1 MSSETS
7 LLRDRDLRVVTLID
21 PSSSVCGDL
30 MAGVSERGTSLTL
43 SPRSPRQTMHVSD
56 ISDGI

>member
-7 LLRDRDLRVVTLID
+7 LLRDRDLREVTSID
-21 PSSSVCGDL
+21 PSSGVCSDVT
-30 MAGVSERGTSLTL
+30 AGTWERGKSLTL